1 MTSSSATASAYPM
14 WMIQKHAKAL
24 RYCIYIQYIFIYI
37 YITSHRKWYVSIH
50 GQGRSWLV
58 VVEVVDVVM
67 ATNMS
72 TRWII
77 VTHNT
82 HKTPYFFHPP
92 GCHLHSSC
100 DFCRIISHQKREMNS
115 FHPNCTLCC
124 SRFVFYIYVY
134 VVLYRYIT
142 GEISICLPVYTWYDQ
157 TIKERNHATWLTSKE
172 NNHTGFGGFVSE
184 PSAPFVSFQTS
195 LLWFH
200 LSPVLSAVQFLHSI
214 GMQHW
219 CEGLGLHLAMVAPMS
234 NQTGSW
240 GWLKKKH
247 AKILV
252 MFAHPDINIIY
263 FQIFSTW
270 YLGTF
275 NLCGSMKIQYPLLS
289 YLEIHPQYVIL
300 RLFLGHRKQRVPSW
314 S

>member
-1 MTSSSATASAYPM
+1 MTVPCVRCLPVSSKEHTSTVVRIANRKNVGLAFNLKKLASLHQKRHFWWKSINHLPKQEHNLHIFTSSKSNTPHLNRLRRPKIKHKHFSSSDTMTSSSATASAYPM

-24 RYCIYIQYIFIYI
+24 RYCIYSTYLYI

-157 TIKERNHATWLTSKE
+157 TT
-172 NNHTGFGGFVSE
+172 V
-184 PSAPFVSFQTS
+184 
-195 LLWFH
+195 
-200 LSPVLSAVQFLHSI
+200 
-214 GMQHW
+214 
-219 CEGLGLHLAMVAPMS
+219 
-234 NQTGSW
+234 
-240 GWLKKKH
+240 
-247 AKILV
+247 
-252 MFAHPDINIIY
+252 
-263 FQIFSTW
+263 
-270 YLGTF
+270 
-275 NLCGSMKIQYPLLS
+275 
-289 YLEIHPQYVIL
+289 
-300 RLFLGHRKQRVPSW
+300 
-314 S
+314 

>member
-24 RYCIYIQYIFIYI
+24 RYCIYSTYLYI

-200 LSPVLSAVQFLHSI
+200 LSPRPVGCSVLAQHRDATLMWGTRSSSGHGGTNVKPDWI
-214 GMQHW
+214 MGMTQ
-219 CEGLGLHLAMVAPMS
+219 
-234 NQTGSW
+234 
-240 GWLKKKH
+240 KKTCKDSCYVCTSRH
-247 AKILV
+247 KY
-252 MFAHPDINIIY
+252 N
-263 FQIFSTW
+263 IFSDIFHMIFGNVQLVW
-270 YLGTF
+270 
-275 NLCGSMKIQYPLLS
+275 
-289 YLEIHPQYVIL
+289 IHENSISPTKLPRDPPTIST
-300 RLFLGHRKQRVPSW
+300 HNTS